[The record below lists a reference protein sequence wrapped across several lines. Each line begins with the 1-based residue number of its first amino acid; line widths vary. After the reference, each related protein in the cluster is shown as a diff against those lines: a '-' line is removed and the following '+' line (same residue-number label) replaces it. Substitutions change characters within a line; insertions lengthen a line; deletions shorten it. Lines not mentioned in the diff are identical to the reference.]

1 MRLIDADSFRSG
13 WNSDS
18 VIGATMQKV
27 IDELP
32 TIDPETLPIV
42 NQLKTKNEVLLKFL
56 SGERVEAESLV
67 AATGWSFEQCYKRF
81 ELSRVAEW
89 WSIVGKTEE
98 ERSRN
103 GQKITCYFC
112 LPQLSNK

>member
-18 VIGATMQKV
+18 VIGTTMQMV

-42 NQLKTKNEVLLKFL
+42 RQLREELARGHGREGCGGSRFVQAGSSVEVGRTKGGNE
-56 SGERVEAESLV
+56 E
-67 AATGWSFEQCYKRF
+67 
-81 ELSRVAEW
+81 
-89 WSIVGKTEE
+89 
-98 ERSRN
+98 
-103 GQKITCYFC
+103 
-112 LPQLSNK
+112 

>member
-1 MRLIDADSFRSG
+1 MRLIDADSLRSG

-18 VIGATMQKV
+18 VIGATMLSV
-27 IDELP
+27 IDEQS

-42 NQLKTKNEVLLKFL
+42 RQLKTKNEVLLKLL

>member
-18 VIGATMQKV
+18 VIGSTMQMV

-89 WSIVGKTEE
+89 WSIVGKTDE
-98 ERSRN
+98 ERNRN

>member
-27 IDELP
+27 IDGLP
-32 TIDPETLPIV
+32 TIDPETLPV
-42 NQLKTKNEVLLKFL
+42 VRQLKTKNEVLLKLL
-56 SGERVEAESLV
+56 SGERVEAENLV
-67 AATGWSFEQCYKRF
+67 AATGWSFKECCKRF
-81 ELSRVAEW
+81 ELNRVAEW
-89 WSIVGKTEE
+89 WSIVGKTDE

-103 GQKITCYFC
+103 DQKITSYFRI
-112 LPQLSNK
+112 PQLSNK

>member
-1 MRLIDADSFRSG
+1 MRLIDADSFRSC

-42 NQLKTKNEVLLKFL
+42 RQLKMKNEV
-56 SGERVEAESLV
+56 
-67 AATGWSFEQCYKRF
+67 
-81 ELSRVAEW
+81 
-89 WSIVGKTEE
+89 
-98 ERSRN
+98 
-103 GQKITCYFC
+103 
-112 LPQLSNK
+112 

>member
-18 VIGATMQKV
+18 VIGATMLSV
-27 IDELP
+27 IDEQP

-42 NQLKTKNEVLLKFL
+42 RQLKTKNEVLLKLL

-67 AATGWSFEQCYKRF
+67 AATGWSFKECCKRF
-81 ELSRVAEW
+81 ALNRGAEW
-89 WSIVGKTEE
+89 WSIVGKTDE

-103 GQKITCYFC
+103 GQKITCYFY

>member
-1 MRLIDADSFRSG
+1 MRLIDADSLRSG

-18 VIGATMQKV
+18 VIGATMLSV
-27 IDELP
+27 IDEQP
-32 TIDPETLPIV
+32 TIDLETLPIV
-42 NQLKTKNEVLLKFL
+42 NQLKTKNEVLLKLL

-81 ELSRVAEW
+81 ELSRIAEW

-103 GQKITCYFC
+103 GQKITSYFRI
-112 LPQLSNK
+112 PQLSNK